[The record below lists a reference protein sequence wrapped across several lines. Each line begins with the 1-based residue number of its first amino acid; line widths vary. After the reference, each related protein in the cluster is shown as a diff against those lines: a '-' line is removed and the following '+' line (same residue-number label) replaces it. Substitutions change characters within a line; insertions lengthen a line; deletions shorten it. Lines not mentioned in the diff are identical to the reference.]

1 MWRKKKPLKLWTVW
15 SLWQREREWVRGR
28 KIVRKGHPR
37 QKIWAIQKG
46 LMILYPSSET
56 SAEVWIFESSKI
68 WKARV
73 FLGGGKYGI
82 RRFVGRQNPATPMGK
97 KKTISINPRW
107 FQRIQAP
114 KAPYQCICG
123 ICLTEKSGFS
133 WKKKLVKHSEK
144 ISQPSWISIQII
156 RISNI
161 KNFVCMCIYVCVSIC
176 LYLYLLIFKN
186 KHFHFV
192 HSFRIESV
200 VFSCAVLRAV

>member
-1 MWRKKKPLKLWTVW
+1 MIIYHIPPIKGTRNSYWVWSNFLSIWAILLLDFAMWRKKKQLKLWTVW

-97 KKTISINPRW
+97 KNDFHKSQVVPADSSPQGPLPMHLRHLPHWEIGI
-107 FQRIQAP
+107 FVKE
-114 KAPYQCICG
+114 KAGEAQWEN
-123 ICLTEKSGFS
+123 LST
-133 WKKKLVKHSEK
+133 KLD
-144 ISQPSWISIQII
+144 
-156 RISNI
+156 
-161 KNFVCMCIYVCVSIC
+161 IYTNYTYI
-176 LYLYLLIFKN
+176 
-186 KHFHFV
+186 
-192 HSFRIESV
+192 
-200 VFSCAVLRAV
+200 